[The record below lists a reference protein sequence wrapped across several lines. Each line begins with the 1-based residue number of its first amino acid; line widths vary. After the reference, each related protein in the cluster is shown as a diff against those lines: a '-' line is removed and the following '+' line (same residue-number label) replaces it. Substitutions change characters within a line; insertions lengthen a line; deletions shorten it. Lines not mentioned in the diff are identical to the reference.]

1 MKSSSLKSE
10 AYFCLFAG
18 FAGVLCDDPT
28 PDSTDPGPF
37 LREAMTDSV
46 IEVTIK
52 IMAHQVVA
60 LVSMVAAPRGPK
72 AVWLPMPRRQ
82 QQCHRFGRSA
92 AAQR

>member
-1 MKSSSLKSE
+1 MRSRLKSD

-18 FAGVLCDDPT
+18 FAGVLCDAPT

-52 IMAHQVVA
+52 MMAHQVVA
-60 LVSMVAAPRGPK
+60 LVSTVAAPRGPK
-72 AVWLPMPRRQ
+72 AV
-82 QQCHRFGRSA
+82 
-92 AAQR
+92 